1 MMNEAHGAPQGSSGN
16 ASGGPSSSSPNP
28 SSGAQRDTQGNAQPS
43 TQLDRSDVRVK
54 HSAGVGD
61 SISAFIG
68 RVKSGDL
75 GSLPVVVG
83 LVIIWTVFTVLNPV
97 FLSANNLVNLLFDC
111 STVGVISLGIVC
123 VLLVGEIDLSVGSMS
138 GFASALVGTL
148 WVNSGWP
155 VLLAILF
162 AIVVGA
168 VVGAVYALLLTKLG
182 MPSFVATLAGLLA
195 ILGMQLYVLG
205 STGSIN
211 LPYGAALVNLGQ
223 LMIIPA
229 VVSYILALL
238 PGLIILLSGI
248 RTGQR
253 RRAVNLSAASLGSIV
268 VRALV
273 LTVFLEVVVAYL
285 NQGRGVPLM
294 FGLFLGLAV
303 AMNYALTKTRWGR
316 SMNAVGGNHEAARR
330 AGIKVNA
337 IYTSAFVL
345 CASFAALG
353 GVLTAARL
361 ASASQQAGTGDVNLN
376 AIAAA
381 VIGGTSLFG
390 GRGSAYSAVLGIIVI
405 QSIASGLTLL
415 NLSSSLRFMIT
426 GAVLAIAVIVDSL
439 ARRSRVSHGRA

>member
-1 MMNEAHGAPQGSSGN
+1 MSKQTPGNAPPDTQGAPQ
-16 ASGGPSSSSPNP
+16 
-28 SSGAQRDTQGNAQPS
+28 PS
-43 TQLDRSDVRVK
+43 TLLDRSDVRVK
-54 HSAGVGD
+54 HASGFGESV
-61 SISAFIG
+61 SAFFD
-68 RVKSGDL
+68 RVRSGDL
-75 GSLPVVVG
+75 GSLPVIAG
-83 LVIIWTVFTVLNPV
+83 LVIIWSVFTTLNPV

-148 WVNSGWP
+148 WVNEGWP
-155 VLLAILF
+155 VLLAIVA
-162 AIVVGA
+162 AIVVGGLI
-168 VVGAVYALLLTKLG
+168 GALYAFLLNKLG
-182 MPSFVATLAGLLA
+182 MPSFVSTLAGLLA

-205 STGSIN
+205 ASGSIN
-211 LPYGAALVNLGQ
+211 LPYSTPIVDFGQ

-229 VVSYILALL
+229 LVSHVIALL
-238 PGLIILLSGI
+238 PGVAILVLGLRTRARRQAARLSAPSVG
-248 RTGQR
+248 GLLA
-253 RRAVNLSAASLGSIV
+253 RAVAI
-268 VRALV
+268 
-273 LTVFLEVVVAYL
+273 TVFLELVVAYL
-285 NQGRGVPLM
+285 NSGRGVPLM
-294 FGLFLGLAV
+294 FGVFLGLTV
-303 AMNYALTKTRWGR
+303 LMDYALTRTRWGR
-316 SMNAVGGNHEAARR
+316 SMNAVGGNREAARR
-330 AGIKVNA
+330 AGIKVGS

-345 CASFAALG
+345 CAGFAALG
-353 GVLTAARL
+353 GILTAARL

-439 ARRSRVSHGRA
+439 ARQSRVSHGRA

>member
-1 MMNEAHGAPQGSSGN
+1 MSNDIQGAPQP
-16 ASGGPSSSSPNP
+16 APQ
-28 SSGAQRDTQGNAQPS
+28 GAPQP
-43 TQLDRSDVRVK
+43 TLLDRSDVRVK
-54 HSAGVGD
+54 HATGVGGTV
-61 SISAFIG
+61 SAFVD
-68 RVKSGDL
+68 RVRSGDL
-75 GSLPVVVG
+75 GSLPVVAG
-83 LVIIWTVFTVLNPV
+83 LVIIWTVFTSLNPV
-97 FLSANNLVNLLFDC
+97 FLSADNLVNLLFDC

-123 VLLVGEIDLSVGSMS
+123 VLMVGQIDLSVGSMS
-138 GFASALVGTL
+138 GFASALLGML
-148 WVNSGWP
+148 WVNHGWP
-155 VLLAILF
+155 VLLAIVA

-168 VVGAVYALLLTKLG
+168 VVGALYALLLNRLG

-205 STGSIN
+205 ATGSIN
-211 LPYGAALVNLGQ
+211 LPYDSALVNLGQ
-223 LMIIPA
+223 LIIIPA
-229 VVSYILALL
+229 VISYLLALV
-238 PGLIILLSGI
+238 PGGVMLVLGM
-248 RTGQR
+248 RTSAR
-253 RRAVNLSAASLGSIV
+253 RRAVNLSAPSMSSLLA
-268 VRALV
+268 RALAITV
-273 LTVFLEVVVAYL
+273 LLEAVVAYL
-285 NQGRGVPLM
+285 NMGRGVPLM
-294 FGLFLGLAV
+294 FGIFLGLAV
-303 AMNYALTKTRWGR
+303 AMDYALKRTRWGR
-316 SMNAVGGNHEAARR
+316 SMHAVGGNHEAARR

-345 CASFAALG
+345 CASLAALG

-439 ARRSRVSHGRA
+439 ARQSRVSHGRA

>member
-1 MMNEAHGAPQGSSGN
+1 MKQDTGKGSIMSKHTPGSAP
-16 ASGGPSSSSPNP
+16 P
-28 SSGAQRDTQGNAQPS
+28 DTQSAPQPS
-43 TQLDRSDVRVK
+43 TLLDRSDVRVK
-54 HSAGVGD
+54 HASGVGET
-61 SISAFIG
+61 ISAFFD
-68 RVKSGDL
+68 RVRSGDL
-75 GSLPVVVG
+75 GSLPVIAG
-83 LVIIWTVFTVLNPV
+83 LIIIWTVFTSLNPV

-148 WVNSGWP
+148 WVNEGWP
-155 VLLAILF
+155 VLLAIVA
-162 AIVVGA
+162 AIVVGG
-168 VVGAVYALLLTKLG
+168 VIGAVYALLLNRLG
-182 MPSFVATLAGLLA
+182 MPSFVSTLAGLLA

-205 STGSIN
+205 ASGSIN
-211 LPYGAALVNLGQ
+211 LPYSTTMVDFGQ

-229 VVSYILALL
+229 LVSHVLALL
-238 PGLIILLSGI
+238 PGAAILVLGL
-248 RTGQR
+248 RTRAR
-253 RRAVNLSAASLGSIV
+253 RQAARLSAPSMGSLLA
-268 VRALV
+268 RAAAI
-273 LTVFLEVVVAYL
+273 TVFLEIVVAYL
-285 NQGRGVPLM
+285 NTGRGVPLM
-294 FGLFLGLAV
+294 FGVFLGLTV
-303 AMNYALTKTRWGR
+303 LMDYALTRTRWGR
-316 SMNAVGGNHEAARR
+316 SMNAVGGNREAARR
-330 AGIKVNA
+330 AGIKVSA

-353 GVLTAARL
+353 GIFTAARL

-439 ARRSRVSHGRA
+439 ARQSRVSHGRA